1 MAGFSK
7 IVVVGD
13 LGGFQGADGV
23 NPIHFIILVGNAD
36 RQWLEVK
43 YFDPTIVPIGKVRTI
58 IPEGPDDPASLL
70 DACLAFGPASF
81 RSCPSLAEVEAAL
94 RDIEVLDFGQGKSMI
109 PSAWTRLRQE
119 ARPFFEKFNIWEANL
134 EQIMPLER

>member
-1 MAGFSK
+1 MGGFSK
-7 IVVVGD
+7 IFVVGD

-70 DACLAFGPASF
+70 DACLAFGPARF
-81 RSCPSLAEVEAAL
+81 LSCPSFAEAEAAL
-94 RDIEVLDFGQGKSMI
+94 RDAEVLDFHLGKSKI
-109 PSAWTRLRQE
+109 PYAWTKLRQE
-119 ARPFFEKFNIWEANL
+119 ARPIYEQFNIWEANL

>member
-7 IVVVGD
+7 IFVIGEP
-13 LGGFQGADGV
+13 GGFQGADGV
-23 NPIHFIILVGNAD
+23 NPIYFIILVGNAD

-43 YFDPTIVPIGKVRTI
+43 YFDPTMVPIGRIRRI

-70 DACLAFGPASF
+70 DACLAFGPARF
-81 RSCPSLAEVEAAL
+81 RSCPSFTEVEAAL
-94 RDIEVLDFGQGKSMI
+94 RDAEDLDFHLGKSRI

-119 ARPFFEKFNIWEANL
+119 ARPIYERFNIWEANL
-134 EQIMPLER
+134 APIIGLGR